1 MYIHICIFCPQN
13 NKTRVGN
20 DANFSPFDLGTLPKK
35 LLIVI
40 CKMAS
45 KPELTSYQV
54 SGFYLLFIFYAV
66 VLSAATLVFIVECN
80 TKKL

>member
-1 MYIHICIFCPQN
+1 
-13 NKTRVGN
+13 
-20 DANFSPFDLGTLPKK
+20 
-35 LLIVI
+35 
-40 CKMAS
+40 
-45 KPELTSYQV
+45 V